1 MHERFHGVSVFGKTI
16 LSAGAT
22 GNHSAV
28 ICAYWTWQE
37 EGINSDNLCYSK
49 ILYFF
54 RHCMSFES
62 QASNHI
68 MFTRIQWFKTHPRQ
82 NWFSPHLAVVD
93 TDVYDSE
100 PPVFMP
106 ISQIFDSCAVITDQI
121 KFDYGEDNVKVVIK
135 ISNEIVTKSLFIS
148 STSYS

>member
-1 MHERFHGVSVFGKTI
+1 MMHEKFHGVSVFGKTI

-54 RHCMSFES
+54 RHCMSCLSSLKLVTILCLQEFS
-62 QASNHI
+62 SSKL
-68 MFTRIQWFKTHPRQ
+68 IQDRTGLVLTLQ
-82 NWFSPHLAVVD
+82 L
-93 TDVYDSE
+93 
-100 PPVFMP
+100 
-106 ISQIFDSCAVITDQI
+106 
-121 KFDYGEDNVKVVIK
+121 
-135 ISNEIVTKSLFIS
+135 
-148 STSYS
+148 